1 MSNFTPSADI
11 LVLREYLKE
20 HAKPDQTLTYSQICG
35 ATGIDMDK
43 TGKHHL
49 RAACKAEKI
58 EYTPLVGEGIVIAGP
73 ITGCK
78 IVETRIHGAKRAIK
92 RSARSHA
99 IISAK
104 HLAEMTQDDQKRVV
118 FVGAVFAAMTA
129 ASESLKQM
137 QPAPAPV
144 TIAPIMPV

>member
-11 LVLREYLKE
+11 LTLREYIKT
-20 HAKPDQTLTYSQICG
+20 AKPDQTLTYSQIAG
-35 ATGIDMDK
+35 DTGISMDK
-43 TGKHHL
+43 TGKNHL
-49 RAACKAEKI
+49 RAACKTEKI

-73 ITGCK
+73 VTGCK

-104 HLAEMTQDDQKRVV
+104 HLANMSQDDQKKVV

-129 ASESLKQM
+129 ASESLKQL
-137 QPAPAPV
+137 QPAQAPV
-144 TIAPIMPV
+144 AIAPVLPA